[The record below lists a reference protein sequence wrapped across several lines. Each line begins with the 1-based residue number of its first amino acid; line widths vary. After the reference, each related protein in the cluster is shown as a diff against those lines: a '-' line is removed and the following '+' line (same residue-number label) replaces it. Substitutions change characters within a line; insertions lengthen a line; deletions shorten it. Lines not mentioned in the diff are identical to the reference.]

1 MAGSE
6 EYHAP
11 PKPCHRENFTFKI
24 KGTEFNW
31 SHRAVLPHFFGNLH
45 KHLLCQDL
53 LSLIDWVQPMS
64 SGAWEEYHKHGPLP
78 VREVSIRKPEKKQI
92 HRFFKSV
99 EYSELP
105 SVELHEYSSTSRE
118 IADVKSNYFFFFLSE
133 FCSCF
138 TNQDWHLNKETEKMQ
153 AGAMQIMSSSV
164 LSPLLVWKP
173 SLHLAGK
180 CRGCYSVKQTWINSK
195 SNS

>member
-118 IADVKSNYFFFFLSE
+118 IADVKSNYFFFFPLWILLMFYKPGLTFEQRDWKNASRSYANNE
-133 FCSCF
+133 QFCFITTACLKTQPTSS
-138 TNQDWHLNKETEKMQ
+138 WKMQ
-153 AGAMQIMSSSV
+153 R
-164 LSPLLVWKP
+164 LLFCEAD
-173 SLHLAGK
+173 L
-180 CRGCYSVKQTWINSK
+180 N
-195 SNS
+195 